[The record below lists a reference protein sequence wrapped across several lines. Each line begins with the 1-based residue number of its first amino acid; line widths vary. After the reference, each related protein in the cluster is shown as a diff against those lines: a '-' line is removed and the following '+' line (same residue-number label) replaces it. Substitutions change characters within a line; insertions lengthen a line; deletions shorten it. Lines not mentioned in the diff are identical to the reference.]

1 MPTSTFALAFA
12 LALGSALLGGG
23 IAWLALRSRVEAAY
37 ERGLSD
43 REEDVTALKQK
54 VSALQQETESLTSQL
69 ADIKGERNELSGQV
83 GDLREE
89 KSTLETQN
97 ENLRR
102 RLEEQEGRIEE
113 EQERLR
119 EQFENLA
126 NEILEEKTEKFTEQ
140 NEENLDQL
148 LGPLQEKLEGFKEKV
163 EETYEKGL
171 KERSQLETQIEQ
183 LSDLNETMSE
193 RAEDLTD
200 ALEGQSKTQGDWGE
214 MVLGRIL
221 EESGLKEG
229 REYHTQVS
237 RTNGQGKRLR
247 PDCVIELPEE
257 RFVVIDAKV
266 SLTAYRRFSSADGEE
281 KEDHLKDHLQSV
293 QRHVE
298 GLASK
303 DYGSLYGERSPDF
316 VLMFMPIEPAFALAL
331 QNDESLYQSAFDQ
344 GVVIV
349 SPTTLQATIA
359 TIANIWR
366 QERQTQNA
374 REIAERGGRLY
385 DKFVLFAE
393 ALEEVGQRIDQA
405 QESYHTARKRLTDGR
420 GNLLRQIEMLRE
432 LGAENSKEL
441 PEEMEEDLVRADLPR
456 DGDDGAVASSDQ
468 PGGNHSAGDRSA
480 GDQPGSDSRDEED
493 SPE

>member
-1 MPTSTFALAFA
+1 MPSILLLSFA

-23 IAWLALRSRVEAAY
+23 IAWLALERRVEAAY
-37 ERGLSD
+37 ERGLAD
-43 REEDVTALKQK
+43 REEDVSALKQK
-54 VSALQQETESLTSQL
+54 VSALQQKTESLESQL
-69 ADIKGERNELSGQV
+69 TSAEEKRDELSDQV

-89 KSTLETQN
+89 KSTLETKNDTLQT
-97 ENLRR
+97 
-102 RLEEQEGRIEE
+102 RLEEQESRIEKQQE
-113 EQERLR
+113 ELR
-119 EQFENLA
+119 DQFENLA
-126 NEILEEKTEKFTEQ
+126 SDILEEKTEKFTEQ
-140 NEENLDQL
+140 NEENLGQL
-148 LGPLQEKLEGFKEKV
+148 LEPLQERLKTFKAKV

-171 KERSQLETQIEQ
+171 KERSQLEKQIEQ

-193 RAEDLTD
+193 RAEDLTE

-214 MVLGRIL
+214 MVLERIL

-247 PDCVIELPEE
+247 PDCVVELPEE

-266 SLTAYRRFSSADGEE
+266 SLTAYRRFSSADE
-281 KEDHLKDHLQSV
+281 KERRTGHLDDHLQSV
-293 QRHVE
+293 RSHVD

-303 DYGSLYGERSPDF
+303 DYGSLYGDRSPDF
-316 VLMFMPIEPAFALAL
+316 VLMFMPIEPAFAAAL
-331 QNDESLYQSAFDQ
+331 QNDESLYQSAFEE

-366 QERQTQNA
+366 QERQNQNA

-393 ALEEVGQRIDQA
+393 ALEEVGQRIEQA

-420 GNLLRQIEMLRE
+420 GNLLRQVEMLRE

-441 PEEMEEDLVRADLPR
+441 PEEMEGELARADLP
-456 DGDDGAVASSDQ
+456 DSQ
-468 PGGNHSAGDRSA
+468 KT
-480 GDQPGSDSRDEED
+480 GSDDAS
-493 SPE
+493 

>member
-1 MPTSTFALAFA
+1 MPNILILSFA

-23 IAWLALRSRVEAAY
+23 IAWLALKRRVEAAY
-37 ERGLSD
+37 ERGLAD
-43 REEDVTALKQK
+43 REEDVSALKQK

-69 ADIKGERNELSGQV
+69 GDVKAERDELSGQV

-89 KSTLETQN
+89 TSTLETKN
-97 ENLRR
+97 ENLRS
-102 RLEEQEGRIEE
+102 RLEEQEGRIEKQQE
-113 EQERLR
+113 ELR
-119 EQFENLA
+119 DQFKNLA

-193 RAEDLTD
+193 RAEDLVG

-214 MVLGRIL
+214 MVLKRIL

-247 PDCVIELPEE
+247 PDCVIELPED
-257 RFVVIDAKV
+257 RFVVVDSKV

-281 KEDHLKDHLQSV
+281 ERQSHLKDHLQSV
-293 QRHVE
+293 RSHVE

-316 VLMFMPIEPAFALAL
+316 ALMFMPIEPAFALAL
-331 QNDESLYQSAFDQ
+331 QNDEGLYQSAFDQ

-349 SPTTLQATIA
+349 SPTTLQATTL

-420 GNLLRQIEMLRE
+420 GNLLRQVEMLRE
-432 LGAENSKEL
+432 LGAENSKDL
-441 PEEMEEDLVRADLPR
+441 PEEMEGDLARADLP
-456 DGDDGAVASSDQ
+456 DSQ
-468 PGGNHSAGDRSA
+468 KT
-480 GDQPGSDSRDEED
+480 GSDDAS
-493 SPE
+493 

>member
-1 MPTSTFALAFA
+1 MPSNLLILSFA
-12 LALGSALLGGG
+12 LALGAALLGGAV
-23 IAWLALRSRVEAAY
+23 AWLVLRSRLEAAY

-43 REEDVTALKQK
+43 REEDVSALKQK
-54 VSALQQETESLTSQL
+54 VSALRQETESLTSQL
-69 ADIKGERNELSGQV
+69 ADVRAKRDELSGQV
-83 GDLREE
+83 GELREE
-89 KSTLETQN
+89 KSTLETKN
-97 ENLRR
+97 DNLQT
-102 RLEEQEGRIEE
+102 RLEEQESRIEKQQE
-113 EQERLR
+113 ELR
-119 EQFENLA
+119 DQFENLA
-126 NEILEEKTEKFTEQ
+126 SDILEEKAEKFTEQ

-148 LGPLQEKLEGFKEKV
+148 LEPLQERLKTFKKKV

-171 KERSQLETQIEQ
+171 EERSQLEQQIEQ

-214 MVLGRIL
+214 MVLERIL
-221 EESGLKEG
+221 EESGLQEG

-247 PDCVIELPEE
+247 PDCVIELPED
-257 RFVVIDAKV
+257 RFVVVDSKV
-266 SLTAYRRFSSADGEE
+266 SLTAYRRFSSAEE
-281 KEDHLKDHLQSV
+281 EEERKSHLEDHLQSV
-293 QRHVE
+293 RSHVE
-298 GLASK
+298 GLGAK

-316 VLMFMPIEPAFALAL
+316 TLMFMPIEPAFALAL
-331 QNDESLYQSAFDQ
+331 ENDESLYQSAFDQ

-349 SPTTLQATIA
+349 SPTTLQATTL

-393 ALEEVGQRIDQA
+393 ALEDIGQRIEQA

-420 GNLLRQIEMLRE
+420 GNLLRQVEMLRE

-441 PEEMEEDLVRADLPR
+441 PEGMEGDLARTDLPEHQER
-456 DGDDGAVASSDQ
+456 DSDDAS
-468 PGGNHSAGDRSA
+468 
-480 GDQPGSDSRDEED
+480 
-493 SPE
+493 